1 MKRLVNRV
9 KSAAMA
15 TIANETQTLKY
26 SLGQNSIIGSRAN
39 SSNFKNLW
47 DAEVKVFSQWGEDG
61 ILDFLCETLGI
72 SKPKMLEVGAGN
84 FRECNSRFLAEHRNA
99 SVYLVDGRP
108 DLINTAERDPL
119 IWKTHLFAVN
129 TWVTPENIQS
139 IYKDAID
146 KMNGLDI
153 FSLDIDGNDYWVLD
167 SCPIDGVEIMVV
179 EYNPL
184 FGASLPVTVPR
195 DDNFDR
201 RTKHYSCLYYGASLP
216 AFISLFRER
225 GFAFIGT
232 NRVGNN
238 AFFIRSENL
247 NKLSFKPNADLSVYV
262 DWRIRETRNSEG
274 KLSLHSGF
282 ERVNAIRDLPLVNL
296 RDQTQISV
304 LEAHVV

>member
-1 MKRLVNRV
+1 MKRLVNRI

-15 TIANETQTLKY
+15 SIESETRALKY

-61 ILDFLCETLGI
+61 ILDFLCEALGI

-84 FRECNSRFLAEHRNA
+84 FRECNSRFLAENRNA

-108 DLINTAERDPL
+108 DLINTAERDSL

-139 IYKDAID
+139 IYQDAID
-146 KMNGLDI
+146 KMHGLDI

-167 SCPIDGVEIMVV
+167 SCPMDGVEIMVV

-216 AFISLFRER
+216 AFISLFQER

-247 NKLSFKPNADLSVYV
+247 NKLNFEPNADLSVYV

-274 KLSLHSGF
+274 KLSLQSGF

-296 RDQTQISV
+296 RNQSQISV
-304 LEAHVV
+304 FEAHAI